1 MWWYE
6 AQNMVAASK
15 RFFHYIKPFNMNDL
29 EFLEMLIRTYTH
41 KDREAISFKLIDET
55 TAESESDIG
64 KIKMRLNNCD
74 YIFPDIKSALQCVKE
89 DYSRFWM
96 RHVHEQNEKL
106 SAAKEES

>member
-1 MWWYE
+1 
-6 AQNMVAASK
+6 
-15 RFFHYIKPFNMNDL
+15 MNDI

-55 TAESESDIG
+55 TAESKSDIG

-74 YIFPDIKSALQCVKE
+74 YIFQDIKSALQCVKE

-96 RHVHEQNEKL
+96 RHVHEQNEKQNA
-106 SAAKEES
+106 SKAEG